1 MSEIILSLIQ
11 IFLMISIFYFFSVKL
26 IKKTSIDLN
35 FFNFILIYHFF
46 FTLLFY
52 TYSVYEISDA
62 KTVYFYASINDFHNF
77 LERNLIVENFALGQN
92 SMIII
97 VKYLIILFKFT
108 YLSATFFFS
117 ILSLIGLLI
126 LYNLLSNYYGEKN
139 KKEFQIISL
148 FFYFPSLHFWQ
159 VSLSKDAIIFLCICL
174 FILFQKDIIK
184 YFFLGIISLSIIFL
198 IRPYLIPFFVFFTY
212 VNIIFENKI
221 DKRTKY
227 LILITSILPILYII
241 PFTLRYVGLDIYVLI
256 FDPSLLFN
264 EIWRVIYR
272 AQEVGLSQNA
282 GINKKELNLV
292 SQIFIYI
299 FGPLNIFHPNI
310 AYKIASLENIF
321 LLIYFGYLFFNK
333 NLLRIDLYRIIL
345 LLIFISLLTIL
356 ALRTSNYG
364 ISMRQKWMILPF
376 LFIFL
381 SNYFQNK
388 NTNEN

>member
-1 MSEIILSLIQ
+1 M
-11 IFLMISIFYFFSVKL
+11 
-26 IKKTSIDLN
+26 
-35 FFNFILIYHFF
+35 
-46 FTLLFY
+46 
-52 TYSVYEISDA
+52 
-62 KTVYFYASINDFHNF
+62 
-77 LERNLIVENFALGQN
+77 
-92 SMIII
+92 
-97 VKYLIILFKFT
+97 
-108 YLSATFFFS
+108 
-117 ILSLIGLLI
+117 
-126 LYNLLSNYYGEKN
+126 
-139 KKEFQIISL
+139 
-148 FFYFPSLHFWQ
+148 
-159 VSLSKDAIIFLCICL
+159 
-174 FILFQKDIIK
+174 
-184 YFFLGIISLSIIFL
+184 
-198 IRPYLIPFFVFFTY
+198 
-212 VNIIFENKI
+212 
-221 DKRTKY
+221 
-227 LILITSILPILYII
+227 
-241 PFTLRYVGLDIYVLI
+241 DIYVLI

-299 FGPLNIFHPNI
+299 FGPLNIFHPSI

-376 LFIFL
+376 LIIFL

-388 NTNEN
+388 NINEN